1 MPLPLEEELE
11 RILAPL
17 PGEAPAGDTVPYPIR
32 EKLDEAR
39 KEVNPDDFP
48 PDYPGR
54 PELKRAD
61 WAGITQKC
69 VDLLET
75 SSKDLMIGARL
86 TEALAKTH
94 GFAGAWSGFRV
105 LRGLVEEAWER
116 VHPAIEDGDLEV
128 RAAPFTWLDDP
139 ARGARFPSVL
149 RTIPLARGA
158 GEKPSFSC
166 LDWEKAKTGG
176 VPMELLDQGVQ
187 LTPRPEC
194 QATFD
199 ALDGAV
205 AELGLLTGAL
215 DARMNGSAPGMLE
228 VRKALE
234 QCHQLARQI
243 LERKGPAPAAAE
255 ATDAA
260 QANGAAESRGSTPAA
275 TAATGQGANARRA
288 VRLAG
293 RHGRPAAA
301 PGAAQPYSDPDS
313 TRRRAG
319 RSAVPRS

>member
-1 MPLPLEEELE
+1 
-11 RILAPL
+11 
-17 PGEAPAGDTVPYPIR
+17 
-32 EKLDEAR
+32 
-39 KEVNPDDFP
+39 
-48 PDYPGR
+48 
-54 PELKRAD
+54 
-61 WAGITQKC
+61 
-69 VDLLET
+69 
-75 SSKDLMIGARL
+75 MIGARL

-128 RAAPFTWLDDP
+128 RAAPFAWLDDP

-149 RTIPLARGA
+149 CAIPLARGA

-215 DARMNGSAPGMLE
+215 DARMNGAAPGMLE

-234 QCHQLARQI
+234 QCHQLRGRSSNGRVRRPPPRKRRTPSRPTARRS
-243 LERKGPAPAAAE
+243 L
-255 ATDAA
+255 
-260 QANGAAESRGSTPAA
+260 
-275 TAATGQGANARRA
+275 TAARRRRRPRRA
-288 VRLAG
+288 RG
-293 RHGRPAAA
+293 RCATSCTPRWPRRPPGCSTWSRTA
-301 PGAAQPYSDPDS
+301 PF
-313 TRRRAG
+313 
-319 RSAVPRS
+319 RS